1 MEADPT
7 HACVEPRTRARLLVQ
22 RAAIEDESA
31 MRTIS
36 HSTSLRAEPDRVFE
50 LLSHVPNFVDLCDHV
65 EHIERLGD
73 DCYRWTIRAAGMRM
87 GFDVEVCSAI
97 APEHFAWRS
106 IRGIH
111 NRGSYRL
118 TPDGEGHTRV
128 DFELEYKLNP
138 ILDAAVRR
146 VAQSLVE
153 RVSEQLMDRAQQ
165 RLDAQAP
172 RA

>member
-1 MEADPT
+1 
-7 HACVEPRTRARLLVQ
+7 
-22 RAAIEDESA
+22 

-153 RVSEQLMDRAQQ
+153 RVSGQLMDRAQQ

>member
-1 MEADPT
+1 
-7 HACVEPRTRARLLVQ
+7 
-22 RAAIEDESA
+22 